1 MNPDLLRSTWAD
13 VAKHDTKVP
22 KVFYSILFYE
32 HPGTRALFP
41 NDMTH
46 QRDKF
51 VRALGRIVAN
61 VDQLDAAVPLLQRLG
76 RDHRRFGAI
85 EDHYPAV
92 GACLLG
98 TIAYFL
104 EDRWTPEIAEA
115 WAEAYRLVSAVM
127 IDAAREADQICEP
140 QWWDAQI
147 IHVELNPHHD
157 RAFVV
162 FTAPADLAAV
172 PDMVIPA
179 ALHANPG
186 GWLHLQ
192 PFPVDGGWA
201 AYVDIDDNPLTLALS
216 QSQTGDLLR
225 LGQPGQPIAQ
235 LLEDS

>member
-1 MNPDLLRSTWAD
+1 MDSDLLRSTWNE
-13 VAKHDTKVP
+13 VAGHGAKVP

-32 HPGTRALFP
+32 HPDTRALFP
-41 NDMTH
+41 NDMAH

-51 VRALGRIVAN
+51 VRALGRVVAN
-61 VDQLDAAVPLLQRLG
+61 VDQLDAAIPLLQRLG

-85 EDHYPAV
+85 EAHYAPV
-92 GACLLG
+92 GACLLA
-98 TIAYFL
+98 TLAYFL
-104 EDRWTPEIAEA
+104 EDAWAPEIAEA
-115 WAEAYRLVSAVM
+115 WADAYSLVSAVM
-127 IDAAREADQICEP
+127 IDAAREADQLCEP
-140 QWWDAQI
+140 HCWDAQI
-147 IHVELNPHHD
+147 LHVELNRPRD
-157 RAFVV
+157 RAFVA
-162 FTAPADLAAV
+162 FTAPEGLAAE

-216 QSQTGDLLR
+216 QSQPGDLLR